1 MSYEPIWDIPLSIPN
16 PSGGVS
22 CHLLIYKV
30 ALFCRVSLLVL
41 YRDKVCL
48 GFMTFFFFFL
58 AQVHFYLSPQPEHSS
73 VPWSCSSSPK
83 GNVPQSLDVVQ
94 AERVCAS
101 ITSGKLVSF
110 MLSWVDPISLH
121 WLFITISRYPGL
133 HHFKPFGFNDWIL
146 PFPLSVHWL

>member
-1 MSYEPIWDIPLSIPN
+1 MNQFEIF
-16 PSGGVS
+16 PS
-22 CHLLIYKV
+22 LFLIHQVVFLAIFSSTRWPCSAGYPFW
-30 ALFCRVSLLVL
+30 FCIGTRCVWASWL
-41 YRDKVCL
+41 
-48 GFMTFFFFFL
+48 FFFFL